1 MTERERVRGGITVKL
16 CKNID
21 SRSRRKLLCEAWWS
35 GLPATVC
42 PVQTA
47 PRYYSQLYYNYA
59 GGTRV
64 LTLDFISVHAFTRWT
79 VLFIDG
85 RSCFHRAGSVVSREG
100 LFQIAWSEYERTNA
114 YRFFK
119 PAATF
124 LPYPI
129 VESNKSCFIN
139 VSISEIFCF
148 KD

>member
-1 MTERERVRGGITVKL
+1 MRNIRREKETEGERNSGNSESVIRTNSWMTERERERVRVRGGITVKL

-64 LTLDFISVHAFTRWT
+64 LTLDFISVHVKPR
-79 VLFIDG
+79 LRDG
-85 RSCFHRAGSVVSREG
+85 RCYLLMAVRVFIVLVRLVSRKG
-100 LFQIAWSEYERTNA
+100 FFQIA
-114 YRFFK
+114 
-119 PAATF
+119 
-124 LPYPI
+124 
-129 VESNKSCFIN
+129 
-139 VSISEIFCF
+139 
-148 KD
+148 